1 MDADFLLIRK
11 MKQGDDSAIDAFV
24 CRYYN
29 EVLKYCSYHCPDKN
43 DAEDLTQE
51 TFVHFFAKLPGYH
64 YKGKNKNYLY
74 TIAGNLC
81 KDYFKKKRDLPVEE
95 IQLSEKIGPQEPRTE
110 NNIEHL
116 LDKMIIE
123 QALGQLPEELKEVV
137 ILYYFQGLKLTDIA
151 DALQI
156 GLPLV
161 KYRLRQAKK
170 QLERL
175 LRKEDIYGSGRTTYV
190 I

>member
-24 CRYYN
+24 YKYYN
-29 EVLKYCSYHCPDKN
+29 EIFKYCSYHCPDKN

-51 TFVHFFAKLPGYH
+51 TFIHFFAKLSGYH

-81 KDYFKKKRDLPVEE
+81 KDYLKKKRAQPMEE
-95 IQLSEKIGPQEPRTE
+95 THLYEKIGRQESRTDHNME
-110 NNIEHL
+110 NL
-116 LDKMIIE
+116 LDKMVIE
-123 QALGQLPEELKEVV
+123 QALGQLSEELREVV
-137 ILYYFQGLKLTDIA
+137 ILYYFQDLKLTDIA
-151 DALQI
+151 AALQI
-156 GLPLV
+156 GLPLA

-170 QLERL
+170 QLEIL
-175 LRKEDIYGSGRTTYV
+175 LRKEDIYGSEKTTLV